1 MNYTGW
7 EDALRV
13 MISQLQTCQNFKIAL
28 TFVQNCIH
36 NLNCTLKIYAL
47 FCVLYPRKEGK
58 KSPIYFKDMMGS
70 ISIKNASH
78 ELAKMVALR

>member
-36 NLNCTLKIYAL
+36 NLNCTLKIYAGD
-47 FCVLYPRKEGK
+47 CT
-58 KSPIYFKDMMGS
+58 S
-70 ISIKNASH
+70 IISSTNH
-78 ELAKMVALR
+78 EVCAPVRAN